1 MKRSGPLFTLL
12 AGLVLAL
19 FMLSVNATSGTGS
32 SSYSD
37 SSPDTPGTAGPKA
50 PPTAGTPSKGPGPT
64 RTATPTPS
72 STPAKK
78 PPSDARYAGR
88 TDDDSASIA
97 ITLRDGEA
105 VAYFCDGRAT
115 ESWLKG
121 DVEDDGSMRL
131 TGKNGAKLDGR
142 IVGDKVR
149 GTVEIR
155 KRTWAF
161 TAPKT
166 RKPAGVYRATSEVRG
181 EQLDGGWV
189 VQADGSQVGIL
200 KRDGEP
206 AKAPRLDPETGAVVL
221 ADGGRLTARP
231 VVP

>member
-37 SSPDTPGTAGPKA
+37 SSSDTVEPAASPTTSAPGDRPN
-50 PPTAGTPSKGPGPT
+50 PSRTPSPKPT
-64 RTATPTPS
+64 E
-72 STPAKK
+72 K
-78 PPSDARYAGR
+78 PPADARYAGR

-105 VAYFCDGRAT
+105 VAYFCDGRTT

-131 TGKNGAKLDGR
+131 TGKHGAKLDGR

-181 EQLDGGWV
+181 EKLDGGWI

-200 KRDGEP
+200 TRDGEP
-206 AKAPRLDPETGAVVL
+206 AEAPRLDPATGAVAL